1 MKMLL
6 KIFIVILFLFSIG
19 SQAQER
25 VTKNGRII
33 AKYFDLHDVAI
44 QNVNLKKT
52 VYSEKGGYFKMPIAV
67 NDTVVFSSENFK
79 PIFIVVTPSDIKSRF
94 LYISLEPN
102 DDTLEEMVIDGT
114 IKRNA
119 YLDARSRKAGT
130 YKKLHTATSGG
141 PISKLINIL
150 SGRTKMIKRAIELEE
165 QNDLAELMINSMSE
179 SYFIEELKIPKEYIG
194 GFGYF
199 LIDDIDVV
207 DAVKR
212 RNVYQL
218 QFLLP
223 LKAKMYLEMIK
234 EYEQ

>member
-1 MKMLL
+1 MKIQL
-6 KIFIVILFLFSIG
+6 KVFITILFLFSVGI
-19 SQAQER
+19 QAQER
-25 VTKNGRII
+25 ISKNGRII
-33 AKYFDLHDVAI
+33 AKYFDLNDVAV

-67 NDTVVFSSENFK
+67 NDTIVFSSENFK
-79 PIFIVVTPSDIKSRF
+79 PIYIVVTPNDIQSRF

-102 DDTLEEMVIDGT
+102 ENTLEELVIDGT
-114 IKRNA
+114 IRRNA
-119 YLDARSRKAGT
+119 YLDAKSRKAGT

-150 SGRTKMIKRAIELEE
+150 SGRTKMIKRAIELEQ
-165 QNDLAELMINSMSE
+165 QNDLAEQMINSMSE
-179 SYFIEELKIPKEYIG
+179 SYFTDDLKIPKEYIG

-223 LKAKMYLEMIK
+223 LKAEMYLEMIK
-234 EYEQ
+234 EHQQ

>member
-1 MKMLL
+1 MKIQL
-6 KIFIVILFLFSIG
+6 KIFIVILLLFSVG
-19 SQAQER
+19 VQAQER
-25 VTKNGRII
+25 DTKNGRII
-33 AKYFDLHDVAI
+33 GKYFDLHDIAI

-52 VYSEKGGYFKMPIAV
+52 VYSEKGGYFKLPIAV

-102 DDTLEEMVIDGT
+102 DDTLEELVIDGT

-119 YLDARSRKAGT
+119 YLEAKSRRASN

-179 SYFIEELKIPKEYIG
+179 SYFTDDLKIPKEYIG

-223 LKAKMYLEMIK
+223 LKAEMYLEMIK

>member
-1 MKMLL
+1 MKIQL
-6 KIFIVILFLFSIG
+6 KIFIVILFLFSVG
-19 SQAQER
+19 VQAQER

-33 AKYFDLHDVAI
+33 GKYFDLHDIAI

-52 VYSEKGGYFKMPIAV
+52 VYSEKGGYFKLPIAV

-79 PIFIVVTPSDIKSRF
+79 PIFIVVTPADIKSRF

-102 DDTLEEMVIDGT
+102 DDTLDELVIDGT
-114 IKRNA
+114 IKKNA
-119 YLDARSRKAGT
+119 YLEAKSRRVSN

-194 GFGYF
+194 GFGFF

-207 DAVKR
+207 EAVKR
-212 RNVYQL
+212 RNSYQL
-218 QFLLP
+218 EFLLP
-223 LKAKMYLEMIK
+223 LKAEMYLEMIK